1 MRTVM
6 KLGGSL
12 MKHSASIITALEK
25 HFGTCEQGD
34 EHSILIVPGGGVF
47 ANSVRD
53 ISQKYSIGDDAA
65 HWMAI
70 LSMEQYAYFLV
81 DKTRI
86 NSVENIYEFPEG
98 VSVLMPY
105 KMLRETDRLPHSWDI
120 TSDTIGAW
128 IAKETGS
135 RFVKVTDVDGVIA
148 DDIIQE
154 WMTALELSRM
164 GVTCID
170 SSLAGYLME
179 NQMDCVVVNGMYPER
194 VIDAVIGKNVIGTH
208 IKGNI

>member
-1 MRTVM
+1 MRTVV

-12 MKHSASIITALEK
+12 IRHSASIISALEEY
-25 HFGTCEQGD
+25 FGTCGQGD
-34 EHSILIVPGGGVF
+34 DHSILIVPGGGVF

-53 ISQKYSIGDDAA
+53 ISEKCSIGDDAA

-70 LSMEQYAYFLV
+70 LSMEQYAYFLI
-81 DKTRI
+81 DKTGI
-86 NSVENIYEFPEG
+86 NSVENIHEFPAG

-105 KMLRETDRLPHSWDI
+105 KMLKETDRLPHSWNV

-148 DDIIQE
+148 DDIIQK

-170 SSLAGYLME
+170 SSLPGFLME
-179 NQMDCVVVNGMYPER
+179 NMMDCVVVNGMYPER